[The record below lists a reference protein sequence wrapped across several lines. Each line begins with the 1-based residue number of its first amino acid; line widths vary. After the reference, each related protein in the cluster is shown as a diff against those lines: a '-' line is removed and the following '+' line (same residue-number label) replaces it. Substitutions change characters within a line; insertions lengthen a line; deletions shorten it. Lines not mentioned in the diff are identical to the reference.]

1 MTKYLSWITVILW
14 MSLIFYFSHQPATV
28 SNELSSGI
36 TEEIL
41 DIVNK
46 IVPALDSEM
55 ERVNHI
61 VRKNAHFLIYLV
73 LGVFVVNAFRT
84 SGVQGYCRIGLA
96 LLICVLYAVSD
107 EFHQHFIEGR
117 GPQVK
122 DVLIDSM
129 GAVIGICLFCLIGW
143 IVKRKY

>member
-1 MTKYLSWITVILW
+1 MTKYLSWIAVILW

-36 TEEIL
+36 TEKIL
-41 DIVNK
+41 ETIEQV
-46 IVPALDSEM
+46 VPGFDSEM
-55 ERVNHI
+55 ESLNHI

-73 LGVFVVNAFRT
+73 LGIFVVNALRT
-84 SGVQGYCRIGLA
+84 SGVQGYRRIGLA

-107 EFHQHFIEGR
+107 EFHQHFVEGR

-122 DVLIDSM
+122 DVLIDST
-129 GAVIGICLFCLIGW
+129 GAVLGICMFCMIVR
-143 IVKRKY
+143 IVKRT

>member
-1 MTKYLSWITVILW
+1 MTKFLSWIAVIFW
-14 MSLIFYFSHQPATV
+14 MSLIFYFSHQPAAV

-36 TEEIL
+36 TEKTIETI
-41 DIVNK
+41 DK
-46 IVPALDSEM
+46 IVPTYDSKM

-73 LGVFVVNAFRT
+73 LGVFVVNALKAN
-84 SGVQGYCRIGLA
+84 GVRGYRRMGFA

-107 EFHQHFIEGR
+107 EFHQHFVEGR

-122 DVLIDSM
+122 DVMIDST
-129 GAVIGICLFCLIGW
+129 GAFIGISLFCLICW
-143 IVKRKY
+143 KVKRKY